1 MERRKFG
8 KTDMEISIL
17 GFGGAEIGFH
27 QTSQATVAELLDR
40 ALDAGLNVIDT
51 AECYVNSE
59 ELIGE
64 AVASR
69 RKDYYLFTKC
79 GHPQGFGQPDD
90 WTMAG
95 VTNCI
100 EQSLKRLQTDY
111 LDLVQLHS
119 CTAEVLRQGEA
130 IEALQRAREAG
141 KTRYIGYSGDSTDA
155 VCAIESGAFDTL
167 QTSVSIADQESLT
180 LLLPLA
186 IQNNMGVIAKRPIAN
201 AAWRY
206 QEAPEV
212 AYHLPY
218 WQRLKQL
225 NYDFVADGGQ
235 AADTALRFTLY
246 TAGVHTAIVGTTRPD
261 RWQHNADVLAQGA
274 LPAEVYASIRKR
286 WYAVADTNWVG
297 QVEQQ
302 TWGNRCAYLKPVI
315 KVEIVVV

>member
-27 QTSQATVAELLDR
+27 QTSQATVAELLNS

-59 ELIGE
+59 ALIGE

-79 GHPQGFGQPDD
+79 GHPRGFGQPDD
-90 WTMAG
+90 WTKAG

-100 EQSLKRLQTDY
+100 EQSLRRLQTDY

-119 CTAEVLRQGEA
+119 CTAEILRQGEA

-167 QTSVSIADQESLT
+167 QTSISIADQESLT

-206 QEAPEV
+206 PSAPAE

-218 WQRLKQL
+218 WQRLQQL
-225 NYDFVADGGQ
+225 KYDFLVDGEQ
-235 AADTALRFTLY
+235 AADNALRFTLY
-246 TAGVHTAIVGTTRPD
+246 TPGVHTAIVGTTRPE
-261 RWQHNADVLAQGA
+261 RWQSNAKVLAQGA
-274 LPAEVYASIRKR
+274 LLPEVYASIRKR
-286 WYAVADTNWVG
+286 WYAVADASWVG
-297 QVEQQ
+297 QV
-302 TWGNRCAYLKPVI
+302 
-315 KVEIVVV
+315 